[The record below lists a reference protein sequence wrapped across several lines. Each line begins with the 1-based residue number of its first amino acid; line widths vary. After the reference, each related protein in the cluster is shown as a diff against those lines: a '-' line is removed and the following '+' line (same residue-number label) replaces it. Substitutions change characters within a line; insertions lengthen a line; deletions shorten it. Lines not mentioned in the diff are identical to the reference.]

1 MNTAL
6 WVFGAVTCNMV
17 IGAGI
22 WAAID
27 DQDKHLYRWYKECP
41 PQIAWLAQP
50 LVLMAWPIGLWM
62 WWKNKRHN
70 AQVTGAAPTNGK
82 RSDDL

>member
-6 WVFGAVTCNMV
+6 WILVGIACNMV

-27 DQDKHLYRWYKECP
+27 DEDKHLYLWYKECP

-50 LVLMAWPIGLWM
+50 LVLMSWPVALWI
-62 WWKNKRHN
+62 WWKNKRNN
-70 AQVTGAAPTNGK
+70 AGNQ
-82 RSDDL
+82 R